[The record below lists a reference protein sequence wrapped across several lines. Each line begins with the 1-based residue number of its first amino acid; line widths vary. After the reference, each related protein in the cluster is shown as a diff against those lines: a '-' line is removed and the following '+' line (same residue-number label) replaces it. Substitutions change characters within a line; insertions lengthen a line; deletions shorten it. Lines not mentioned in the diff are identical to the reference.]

1 MSQTFKIVSLI
12 FLTITFTIGCLLGLL
27 FGEDSKAY
35 AAENW
40 KDAEIGGIEGAQYAT
55 LLNSNNTLYI
65 SYADSNHGGKVTV
78 KKYNGNVWES
88 VGSEGF
94 SEGPTRY
101 PSLAAVNGELY
112 VTYLHNTNAVM
123 KQYVGGSWETVWT
136 ETNASDEFP
145 PFLKSINGKK
155 YWAYARAVKVGGTE
169 RVHARVMENEGNNNW
184 EEILDASNQAGNI
197 LNVAL
202 ASQNGK
208 VKVVLVWPSNMI
220 HVYIFNGRQ
229 QGTWWSFE
237 EQYSMSSRN
246 PIAAAA
252 DDTNHSS
259 YFAIVDMKDSSI
271 KVYMD
276 IPGYNNS
283 SMSSPGR
290 SGTDEGTHALDM
302 DVKDGIPYIA
312 YIDSNSGK
320 ATVKVNAGNWE
331 ALGNEAF
338 SKSDV
343 KGLSLSI
350 VSGTTYVAATDSSG
364 SSTVYRMA
372 STPPLLSTSATSS
385 DVAKAIE
392 IMFTDDPTWR
402 QKIKAIKDEKN
413 RRLSYTVDQG
423 KITIKANELT
433 ATGHTLKV
441 TAIGYTDTSVKIL
454 SDNTDLSNI
463 VLDSGSLNETF
474 DSTKTNYTQNVSHNV
489 TSIQVTPIA
498 TDATATVTVNG
509 NSVLNGQTSTPIS
522 LQAGSNTITIV
533 VTAQTGTTKT
543 YVIQVNQMSPSTNA
557 DLSSLTLSSGPLN
570 ESFDPAKTSY
580 THNVVQSVTSIQV
593 TPIVTDATATITVN
607 NNNVQSG
614 QASAPIPLQAGS
626 NIITIVVT
634 AQSGATKT
642 YTIQVEQFT
651 PSTNADLSN
660 LTVSSGPLNES
671 FDPAK
676 TSYTHNVVQ
685 SVTSIQVTP
694 IVTDATATIT
704 VNNNNV
710 QSGQASAPI
719 PLQAGNNIISVVV
732 TAQDGTTKTYTVQVN
747 RRGPSTN
754 ADLGNLTLSSGP
766 LNETFYPAK
775 TFYTQFVE
783 NRIES
788 LTVNLITADIRA
800 SVTVNG
806 LLVPNGHVSSTI
818 PLTIGSNI
826 ILIEVT
832 AEDGMTT
839 KKYTIHIDRQ
849 DVMLPQPP
857 TYYAV
862 TGVSLNYDELRL
874 TEGGEKVVL
883 QATIQP
889 SYATNSRVK
898 WSSSNPEVAAVDEN
912 GVVTPLTAGIAM
924 ITVTTVDQNKST
936 TILVKVEKDSET
948 VTTEPEPAP
957 KPTPEPE
964 QTIEFSDVSSDFWAY
979 KEIQDLVSKGII
991 QGYPNDEFRPN
1002 ESIRRE
1008 HMILMIT
1015 RLGRLTEERDV
1026 LDFTDVPLNHVYYN
1040 EIRLA
1045 QRAGII
1051 DGQDGAF
1058 HPKSIL
1064 TRAQAVKII
1073 ALTFNIDGEGEK
1085 KFKDVP
1091 ADAWYAPYV
1100 NALANEGILLGD
1112 DEYFKPNAALTRAQF
1127 AALLYRTLQLTES

>member
-1 MSQTFKIVSLI
+1 MSRTIKIVLLI
-12 FLTITFTIGCLLGLL
+12 TLTTTITIGCLLGLL

-40 KDAEIGGIEGAQYAT
+40 KDAESGGIEGAQYAT
-55 LLNSNNTLYI
+55 LINSNNTLYI
-65 SYADSNHGGKVTV
+65 AYADFNHGGKVTV

-88 VGSEGF
+88 VGNEGF

-101 PSLAAVNGELY
+101 PSLTEANGELY
-112 VTYLHNTNAVM
+112 VTYLHNTSAVV
-123 KQYVGGSWETVWT
+123 KKYVGGSWETVWT
-136 ETNASDEFP
+136 ETDASDEFP
-145 PFLKSINGKK
+145 PFLKNINGKI
-155 YWAYARAVKVGGTE
+155 YWAYARAVIEGGTE
-169 RVHARVMENEGNNNW
+169 RVHARVMENEGNDNW
-184 EEILDASNQAGNI
+184 EQILNASNQAGNI
-197 LNVAL
+197 INVAL

-220 HVYIFNGRQ
+220 HVYTFNGR
-229 QGTWWSFE
+229 QGTWWSIE
-237 EQYSMSSRN
+237 EQYTMSSRN
-246 PIAAAA
+246 PIAAATN
-252 DDTNHSS
+252 DTNQSS
-259 YFAIVDMKDSSI
+259 YFATINQGNKSI
-271 KVYMD
+271 KVFSD

-283 SMSSPGR
+283 TEISPPGQ
-290 SGTDEGTHALDM
+290 GGMDEGTHALDM
-302 DVKDGIPYIA
+302 DVKDGIPYLA

-320 ATVKVNAGNWE
+320 ASVKVYTGNWE
-331 ALGNEAF
+331 TLGNEAF
-338 SKSDV
+338 SKSDI

-372 STPPLLSTSATSS
+372 STPPLLSTTATSS
-385 DVAKAIE
+385 DVDKAIE

-402 QKIKAIKDEKN
+402 QKIKAVKDETN

-423 KITIKANELT
+423 KITINANDLT

-441 TAIGYTDTSVKIL
+441 TAIGYADTSVKIL
-454 SDNTDLSNI
+454 SDNTDLSNL
-463 VLDSGSLNETF
+463 VLNSGSLNETF
-474 DSTKTNYTQNVSHNV
+474 DPAKTNYTQNVSHNV
-489 TSIQVTPIA
+489 TSIQVTPIV

-509 NSVLNGQTSTPIS
+509 NSVLSGQTSTPIS

-533 VTAQTGTTKT
+533 VTAQSGATKT

-570 ESFDPAKTSY
+570 EGFDPARTSY
-580 THNVVQSVTSIQV
+580 TQNVVQSVTSIQV

-607 NNNVQSG
+607 NNNVPSG
-614 QASAPIPLQAGS
+614 QASAPIPLLAGS

-634 AQSGATKT
+634 AQNGATKT
-642 YTIQVEQFT
+642 YTIQVEQFV
-651 PSTNADLSN
+651 PSTNANLSN
-660 LTVSSGPLNES
+660 LTVSSGPLNEG
-671 FDPAK
+671 FDPAR
-676 TSYTHNVVQ
+676 TSYTQNVVQ

-694 IVTDATATIT
+694 TVTDATATIT
-704 VNNNNV
+704 VNNDYV
-710 QSGQASAPI
+710 SSGQASAPI

-732 TAQDGTTKTYTVQVN
+732 TAQDGTTKTYTILVN
-747 RRGPSTN
+747 QRGPSTN

-766 LNETFYPAK
+766 LNEVFYPAK

-783 NRIES
+783 NRIER
-788 LTVNLITADIRA
+788 LTVNPITADIRA

-849 DVMLPQPP
+849 AIIQPQPP
-857 TYYAV
+857 SYYAV

-889 SYATNSRVK
+889 SYATNSSVK
-898 WSSSNPEVAAVDEN
+898 WSSSNPEVATVDEN

-924 ITVTTVDQNKST
+924 ITVTTVDQNKSK

-948 VTTEPEPAP
+948 VTLEPEPEP
-957 KPTPEPE
+957 EPEPE

-1026 LDFTDVPLNHVYYN
+1026 QEFTDVPVNYVYYN

-1073 ALTFNIDGEGEK
+1073 ALAFNIDGEGTK

-1100 NALANEGILLGD
+1100 NALAKKGIVLGD
-1112 DEYFKPNAALTRAQF
+1112 DEYFKPNAPLTRAQF
-1127 AALLYRTLQLTES
+1127 AALLYRTLQLTEN